1 MDDAAPFGTFAPRGI
16 ARWAVDRARSRPDT
30 WLGRR
35 IVILL
40 RRLAASRLAGR
51 PVDVEALGARMRL
64 HPYTNICDK
73 KMLFTPDIFDSQELK
88 LLAERVHDGF
98 VFIDIGANIG
108 AYSLF
113 VAGRSGPSAKIL
125 AVEPQPHI
133 FDRLTHNIRLNAFA
147 AVKAIACAITD
158 KPGEVTLFLD
168 ARNSGESSV
177 KIVSANGAGG
187 IRVEAKTLLGLVRE
201 EGIARIDAVKLD
213 VEGAE
218 DLILEPFF
226 ADAPE
231 ALFPSLLII
240 EDGSRQWQID
250 LPALLARH
258 GYREVL
264 RTRLNLVFE
273 RTRKAGAAGAAAA

>member
-1 MDDAAPFGTFAPRGI
+1 MDAAPFGTYAPRGL
-16 ARWAVDRARSRPDT
+16 ARWAVARARGLPDT
-30 WLGRR
+30 WLARR

-40 RRLAASRLAGR
+40 RRLAGPALAGG

-64 HPYTNICDK
+64 HPYTNICEK
-73 KMLFTPDIFDSQELK
+73 KMLYTPGSFDAQELRI
-88 LLAERVHDGF
+88 LGDRLRDGF

-113 VAGRSGPSAKIL
+113 VAGHTGPSARIL
-125 AVEPQPHI
+125 AIEPQPHI
-133 FDRLTHNIRLNAFA
+133 FDRLTRNIDLNAFA
-147 AVKAIACAITD
+147 TVKAIACAVAD
-158 KPGEVTLFLD
+158 KAGEVTLFID
-168 ARNSGESSV
+168 QRNSGESSV
-177 KIVSANGAGG
+177 KIVSSGGAEG
-187 IRVEAKTLLGLVRE
+187 IRVEAKTLLGLANE
-201 EGIARIDAVKLD
+201 ERLERIDAVKLD

-226 ADAPE
+226 ADAPPE
-231 ALFPSLLII
+231 LHPTLLIV

-264 RTRLNLVFE
+264 RTRLNFVFE
-273 RTRKAGAAGAAAA
+273 RSR